1 MCQTL
6 LSMTVSWMLDKLF
19 MSVGLVKKGALIT
32 SNENTLV
39 PFVIQLQIT
48 ISQNKSFEKP
58 LF

>member
-19 MSVGLVKKGALIT
+19 MSVLLVKKGALIT

-58 LF
+58 FF